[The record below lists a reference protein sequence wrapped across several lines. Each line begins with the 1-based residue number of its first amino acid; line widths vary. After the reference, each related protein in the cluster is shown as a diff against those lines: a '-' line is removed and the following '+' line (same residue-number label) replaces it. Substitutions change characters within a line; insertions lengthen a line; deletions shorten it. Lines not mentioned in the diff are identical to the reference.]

1 MIGKSN
7 HVAIVVPDLTISRES
22 YMKLLGAEVSAPV
35 DLHEHGVTVCFVQLP
50 NRKVELMTPLRS
62 SSPVGTFLD
71 RNPSGGMHHVCYEVE
86 DIRAARDALVAGG
99 ARVLETGEARIG
111 AHFLP
116 VLFLHPKD
124 LDGTLIEL
132 EEVKQRTCS

>member
-1 MIGKSN
+1 MIAGSDLVIGKPN
-7 HVAIVVPDLTISRES
+7 YVAIVVPDLAISRES
-22 YMKLLGAEVSAPV
+22 YMKLLGAEASAPV

-86 DIRAARDALVAGG
+86 DIRTARDALVAGG
-99 ARVLETGEARIG
+99 ARVLGTG
-111 AHFLP
+111 
-116 VLFLHPKD
+116 
-124 LDGTLIEL
+124 
-132 EEVKQRTCS
+132 

>member
-1 MIGKSN
+1 MIAGSDLVIGKPN

-50 NRKVELMTPLRS
+50 NSKVELMTPLRS

-86 DIRAARDALVAGG
+86 DIRTARDALVAGG
-99 ARVLETGEARIG
+99 ARVLGTG
-111 AHFLP
+111 
-116 VLFLHPKD
+116 
-124 LDGTLIEL
+124 
-132 EEVKQRTCS
+132 